1 MSLDSSYS
9 LPTVKCRIPVCDTIS
24 GSQSVLRDNF
34 LNVSLTTREPSYVC
48 SLECFQF
55 VLFSPLQFIL
65 QSHYFPLCSILPFH
79 KHPKCPWSPFWPQ
92 ETLIGSY
99 SWIHLLYFPPL
110 SVLVRQLLGSYT
122 NLKVIF
128 LSAESPQGRLQ
139 RWIGVHS
146 GSWSPHGYLVLGLSR
161 CPTLPVSVNSRETE
175 GMEKW
180 VSERLS
186 GEGGLLLLS
195 TGKLCCWEQNSTREA
210 KGSDTLHTLHHPV
223 ICLRAPPFKPLRIA
237 FPLGF
242 LLPTLLG
249 LQVHSQIS
257 LEGDKGDG

>member
-1 MSLDSSYS
+1 MQDSRCVTPY
-9 LPTVKCRIPVCDTIS
+9 LVHT
-24 GSQSVLRDNF
+24 SVLRDNF

-55 VLFSPLQFIL
+55 VSFSPLQFIL

-110 SVLVRQLLGSYT
+110 SVLVRQLLGSCT
-122 NLKVIF
+122 NLKVIL

-161 CPTLPVSVNSRETE
+161 CTTLPVSVNSRETE

-186 GEGGLLLLS
+186 GEGGPTSAFHGKAVLLRTELNQRSKRKWYPPHPAPSSHLLAGPS
-195 TGKLCCWEQNSTREA
+195 LQTTQS
-210 KGSDTLHTLHHPV
+210 
-223 ICLRAPPFKPLRIA
+223 CL
-237 FPLGF
+237 PLGV
-242 LLPTLLG
+242 PSTSPAWSAG
-249 LQVHSQIS
+249 S
-257 LEGDKGDG
+257 

>member
-1 MSLDSSYS
+1 MSYWPQGS
-9 LPTVKCRIPVCDTIS
+9 LLMCVAW
-24 GSQSVLRDNF
+24 
-34 LNVSLTTREPSYVC
+34 NVFSL
-48 SLECFQF
+48 F
-55 VLFSPLQFIL
+55 LFSPLQFIL
-65 QSHYFPLCSILPFH
+65 QSHHFPLCSILPFH

-110 SVLVRQLLGSYT
+110 SVLVKQLLGSYT
-122 NLKVIF
+122 NLKMI
-128 LSAESPQGRLQ
+128 LLHAESPQGRLQ

-161 CPTLPVSVNSRETE
+161 CPTLPVSVNSHEAE

-210 KGSDTLHTLHHPV
+210 QRKWYPPHPAPSSHLLAGPSLQTTQN
-223 ICLRAPPFKPLRIA
+223 CL
-237 FPLGF
+237 PLGV
-242 LLPTLLG
+242 PSTSPAWSVG
-249 LQVHSQIS
+249 S
-257 LEGDKGDG
+257 